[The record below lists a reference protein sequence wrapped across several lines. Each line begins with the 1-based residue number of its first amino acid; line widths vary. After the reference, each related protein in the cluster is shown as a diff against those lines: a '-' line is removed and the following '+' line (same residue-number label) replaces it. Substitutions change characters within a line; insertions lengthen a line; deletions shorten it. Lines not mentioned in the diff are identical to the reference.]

1 MKNIKLFE
9 NFDSRYLWPEA
20 KFWIDKLEPEEICF
34 LGVYSY
40 MLEKESNKNQPL
52 FEVEYDGTNEAEP
65 DDNGDGS
72 LEMLFAFPVAKA
84 EYDPSLSCDIQFSG
98 RFSEFYSGNY
108 YNDPPEGGEYELND
122 INIGDSYYLDK
133 DQINEYEL
141 DKMEYK
147 SEFVTKSDMTNLLE
161 FIAGYFINYDDDRT
175 DSKKPVIPQGLK
187 DKCENLRKEM
197 PNVTKGYGMI
207 SRFTGK

>member
-20 KFWIDKLEPEEICF
+20 KFWIDKLEPEELFF

-40 MLEKESNKNQPL
+40 MLEKDKKQPL
-52 FEVEYDGTNEAEP
+52 FETEYDGTNEAVTYV
-65 DDNGDGS
+65 DGHGS
-72 LEMLFAFPVAKA
+72 LEMSFTFPVAKA
-84 EYDPSLSCDIQFSG
+84 ESSPSLTCELTFTGDYLPYDPGD
-98 RFSEFYSGNY
+98 YMN
-108 YNDPPEGGEYELND
+108 PPEGGEYVLNNID
-122 INIGDSYYLDK
+122 IESFYYLDK
-133 DQINEYEL
+133 DEVNEYEL
-141 DKMEYK
+141 DNMQYK
-147 SEFVTKSDMTNLLE
+147 SGFITKSDVINLLKY
-161 FIAGYFINYDDDRT
+161 IASYFIEHDEDST
-175 DSKKPVIPQGLK
+175 DSKPPVIPLGLK

>member
-20 KFWIDKLEPEEICF
+20 KFWIDKLEPEELFF

-40 MLEKESNKNQPL
+40 MLEKDKKQPL
-52 FEVEYDGTNEAEP
+52 FETEYDGTNKAVTYV
-65 DDNGDGS
+65 DGHGS
-72 LEMLFAFPVAKA
+72 LEMSFTFPVAKA
-84 EYDPSLSCDIQFSG
+84 ESSPSLTCELTFTGDYLPYDPGD
-98 RFSEFYSGNY
+98 YMN
-108 YNDPPEGGEYELND
+108 PPEGGEYVLNNID
-122 INIGDSYYLDK
+122 IESFYYLDK
-133 DQINEYEL
+133 DEVNEYEL
-141 DKMEYK
+141 DNMQYK
-147 SEFVTKSDMTNLLE
+147 SEFITKSDVINLLKY
-161 FIAGYFINYDDDRT
+161 IASYFIEHDEDST
-175 DSKKPVIPQGLK
+175 DSKPPVIPLGLK

>member
-9 NFDSRYLWPEA
+9 NFDAKYLWPEA

-40 MLEKESNKNQPL
+40 MLEKDNKQPL

-65 DDNGDGS
+65 DEDGDGN
-72 LEMLFAFPVAKA
+72 LEMNFIFHEANV
-84 EYDPSLSCDIQFSG
+84 ESYPSLYCNITFSG
-98 RFSEFYSGNY
+98 VFSDYHSGN
-108 YNDPPEGGEYELND
+108 YNDPPEGGEYQLND
-122 INIGDSYYLDK
+122 IEIESTYYLDK
-133 DQINEYEL
+133 DEVNEYVL
-141 DKMEYK
+141 DNMEYK
-147 SEFVTKSDMTNLLE
+147 SEFITKANMFNLLE
-161 FIAGYFINYDDDRT
+161 FISSYFINSYDDHT
-175 DSKKPVIPQGLK
+175 DSITPEIPQGLK

-207 SRFTGK
+207 SRFTGR

>member
-1 MKNIKLFE
+1 
-9 NFDSRYLWPEA
+9 
-20 KFWIDKLEPEEICF
+20 
-34 LGVYSY
+34 

-52 FEVEYDGTNEAEP
+52 FEVEYDGTNETDP
-65 DDNGDGS
+65 DEQDGEGS
-72 LEMLFAFPVAKA
+72 LEMSFTFPVAKA
-84 EYDPSLSCDIQFSG
+84 EYSPSLTCEIIFSG
-98 RFSEFYSGNY
+98 DYLPY
-108 YNDPPEGGEYELND
+108 DPGDYMNAPEGGEYVLNNID
-122 INIGDSYYLDK
+122 IESSYYLDK
-133 DQINEYEL
+133 DEVNEYEL
-141 DKMEYK
+141 ANMEYK
-147 SEFVTKSDMTNLLE
+147 SEFVTKSDMINLLE